1 MLSLVK
7 RWYQRHFSQPG
18 TIEFAVVLLA
28 TFIIIYYF
36 MWLVGPIV
44 VALCLA
50 FCLDWPVEK
59 LKRRFGISREI
70 GSCIVMVLF
79 SSILVSL
86 AVLVVPNVIK
96 QGAEFYNSIVS
107 FSIVDPEKQAKY
119 DQQSFTDG
127 MLGLSEEESS
137 AAKRAAQQGINTSN
151 ANHTGNA
158 ITPSSSSIAAG
169 MADNPGHNAT
179 HSALSQMS
187 DSSSQ
192 FSSASAPNQSV
203 SSRSFNDLAGPQSR
217 PVIDAASQSRIA
229 GAVDGPQ
236 SRAAFDLG
244 SAQSR
249 IAKALE
255 GPQSRATFDSGAA
268 QSLAPNVSDSA
279 HSSMLSRVA
288 PQGASA
294 LPSTQSSNVDNDT
307 TIIYISTPDESNPI
321 SQGANGR
328 MNHGNGYRTTT
339 GSHFTDK
346 LLQGGQTHTFT
357 NSDGYQIKVI
367 NGATATRTVGS
378 FGTEDGQFSL
388 TVNDFDI
395 HVAHELNELVNN
407 LPEPM
412 PTMLTLTTLEEGVSK
427 IRVAATN
434 KIADLMRT
442 QLMPSVVNAF
452 TWLVYA
458 IIVPIFTFL
467 MLYNKPVL
475 QKRAL
480 TFILPNNQQLMRQ
493 FWPSMQ
499 AQISGYI
506 RGKILHIIIIA
517 AANSLAFMLM
527 GMNYA
532 LLLGVGVGLS
542 VVIPYVGAVIIA
554 VPVVMVA
561 VFQFGF
567 SPELL
572 WVLIL
577 YTVIQLL
584 DSNVLTPMLFSKAMN
599 LDAFSILSAILIFGN
614 LWGFWGVFFAIP
626 LATFVKTLIIGWPN
640 NDPHDEFGNP
650 QSPKE
655 AAEEAALTLRELNIK
670 DVEKNFNP
678 AADKDDKDRI

>member
-1 MLSLVK
+1 MFSLLK
-7 RWYQRHFSQPG
+7 HWYQRHFSQPG

-50 FCLDWPVEK
+50 FCLDWPVER
-59 LKRRFGISREI
+59 LKRRFGIRREI
-70 GSCIVMVLF
+70 GSCIVMVIF

-107 FSIVDPEKQAKY
+107 LSTIDPEKQAKY
-119 DQQSFTDG
+119 DQQDFTDG
-127 MLGLSEEESS
+127 MLGLSEDEATAAKDAAKQAASTSS
-137 AAKRAAQQGINTSN
+137 ANEDKTQSDKANSLAASMSDNPAHTATQAELNHVSNTSSKGQSLS
-151 ANHTGNA
+151 ANSRDA
-158 ITPSSSSIAAG
+158 IQDGQGDPA
-169 MADNPGHNAT
+169 ADNASAARSVPAPAPEGQTEHDAPVAASAAT
-179 HSALSQMS
+179 SATSTTCTS
-187 DSSSQ
+187 T
-192 FSSASAPNQSV
+192 SSAQAPV
-203 SSRSFNDLAGPQSR
+203 
-217 PVIDAASQSRIA
+217 DA
-229 GAVDGPQ
+229 
-236 SRAAFDLG
+236 
-244 SAQSR
+244 
-249 IAKALE
+249 
-255 GPQSRATFDSGAA
+255 
-268 QSLAPNVSDSA
+268 
-279 HSSMLSRVA
+279 
-288 PQGASA
+288 
-294 LPSTQSSNVDNDT
+294 DT
-307 TIIYISTPDESNPI
+307 TIIYISSPEDPAHISYGPRATHSN
-321 SQGANGR
+321 
-328 MNHGNGYRTTT
+328 GNAAAEGHV
-339 GSHFTDK
+339 SNN
-346 LLQGGQTHTFT
+346 LVQGGQAHTFT
-357 NSDGYQIKVI
+357 NPEGYQIKVI
-367 NGATATRTVGS
+367 NGASTSRSVGS
-378 FGTEDGQFSL
+378 FNSDDGQFSL

-395 HVAHELNELVNN
+395 RVAHEINELVSN

-412 PTMLTLTTLEEGVSK
+412 PTMLSLNTLEEAVSK

-434 KIADLMRT
+434 KIADLIRT
-442 QLMPSVVNAF
+442 QFMPSVVNAF

-458 IIVPIFTFL
+458 IIVPIFTLL
-467 MLYNKPVL
+467 MLYNKPIL

-554 VPVVMVA
+554 VPVVLVA

-572 WVLIL
+572 WVLIF

-626 LATFVKTLIIGWPN
+626 LATFVKTLIVGWPN

-650 QSPKE
+650 QT
-655 AAEEAALTLRELNIK
+655 AAAAGEEAASSLRSLGIQ
-670 DVEKNFNP
+670 DIEKNFS
-678 AADKDDKDRI
+678 DSITKKEDKDRI